1 MLIDPSGWKG
11 QAISAVRQL
20 LVALVTAGI
29 ILAVLIIGFAGQTA
43 TERQVQQ
50 DTLYANLAIAC
61 ELALPVD
68 PDTGRDE
75 ADVMQCFTQYGLQ
88 APRLHG

>member
-50 DTLYANLAIAC
+50 DTLHANLAQAC
-61 ELALPVD
+61 VLALPVD
-68 PDTGRDE
+68 ETGRDE
-75 ADVMQCFTQYGLQ
+75 ALVQLCFTQYGLQ
-88 APRLHG
+88 APRLQG